1 MLPAEKVFPRNY
13 ERDWYICKIAVRNEI
28 NSPFIIASRVNC
40 MTRSNLMRGSSRSE
54 MINES
59 STAPAR
65 IFTITCIEGRRKF
78 PSGRRA
84 GKEKERERESRCFL
98 SSVSKRI
105 CTLVHRKHTL
115 GMCRNTNLPAVPLGR
130 NIALLAR
137 VEQPSI
143 APWYMLQRIKITY
156 VCAS

>member
-1 MLPAEKVFPRNY
+1 
-13 ERDWYICKIAVRNEI
+13 
-28 NSPFIIASRVNC
+28 
-40 MTRSNLMRGSSRSE
+40 MRGSSRSE

-115 GMCRNTNLPAVPLGR
+115 GMCRNTKPSCRASGSKHCPSRASGTAKYSAVIYVATNKNHIRMRKLSGLQ
-130 NIALLAR
+130 LLETA
-137 VEQPSI
+137 E
-143 APWYMLQRIKITY
+143 LKF
-156 VCAS
+156 